1 MCGIPKAALKSLHVQ
16 NVVDIELIQFQ
27 NVTIIYISLRVKK
40 WKNANLIET
49 TFATDISKTN
59 V

>member
-16 NVVDIELIQFQ
+16 NVMDIELIQFQ

-40 WKNANLIET
+40 WKSANLIQN
-49 TFATDISKTN
+49 ISVISILKTN

>member
-16 NVVDIELIQFQ
+16 NVVDIELTQFQ

-40 WKNANLIET
+40 WKGANLIQN
-49 TFATDISKTN
+49 ISVISILKTN